1 MTEPVPDP
9 DLRAAVI
16 TVSDRASSGRAAD
29 RSGPL
34 AVDLVRGAGFAC
46 DDAVVIPDGAASV
59 EDALRS
65 VIDAGARLV
74 ITTGGTGVGPRDET
88 PEGTVPVISRLL
100 PGVVEE
106 IRRAAA
112 LEKPGGMLSRGVAG
126 VVDTGG
132 PEDGG
137 GAFVV
142 NLPGSTAAVT
152 SAVPIVLSVATH
164 VIAQLE
170 GGDH

>member
-1 MTEPVPDP
+1 MTHPAQDRP
-9 DLRAAVI
+9 LRAAVI
-16 TVSDRASSGRAAD
+16 TVSDRASSGHTTD

-34 AVDLVRGAGFAC
+34 AVELVRAGGFAC
-46 DDAVVIPDGAASV
+46 EDAVVVPDGAASV
-59 EDALRS
+59 EEAIRS
-65 VIDAGARLV
+65 VIDAGAQLV
-74 ITTGGTGVGPRDET
+74 VTTGGTGVGPRDET
-88 PEGTVPVISRLL
+88 PEGTVPVVTRLV

-112 LEKPGGMLSRGVAG
+112 LEKPGGMLSRGLAG
-126 VVDTGG
+126 VVDV
-132 PEDGG
+132 DGG

-164 VIAQLE
+164 VIAQLA